1 MDLDLRS
8 KPWRKGEERRRKAR
22 ILKTLILIFCSVRE
36 RERER
41 ERENPAFRRTK
52 KKLRSFLCYAVYVGI
67 RHQGEANQSLLCGRR
82 SMTKY

>member
-41 ERENPAFRRTK
+41 ERE
-52 KKLRSFLCYAVYVGI
+52 RS
-67 RHQGEANQSLLCGRR
+67 RR
-82 SMTKY
+82 SGERRRSYEVFCAMLSTLVSDTKAKPIRVCFVGEGQ